1 MSHRLFSRAFRD
13 SIHLPTGIG
22 CDPRRTSPGG
32 RLRAALACV
41 VALILSS
48 GVAAESADAPS
59 TKEGANR
66 VQSLDEQVQE
76 VKSDVLAI
84 AAELGNLEEKL
95 LYPSDSQLAVFVEVE
110 KGKPV
115 EVDSAR
121 ITVDGQLVAQHVYSW
136 KELEALA
143 EGGVQRIHTGNV
155 TTGKHQLEVAVSGRR
170 GGDKP
175 FEVVER
181 FDFSKDVG
189 PRKIGI
195 RLAHGATGGTTVQI
209 EAW

>member
-1 MSHRLFSRAFRD
+1 MSHRLFSRRLAIRMNSTRPERPRSRRSRRPH
-13 SIHLPTGIG
+13 SILAWLIT
-22 CDPRRTSPGG
+22 
-32 RLRAALACV
+32 AAL
-41 VALILSS
+41 SS
-48 GVAAESADAPS
+48 HASQAADSAQGDGTP
-59 TKEGANR
+59 

-76 VKSDVLAI
+76 IKSDVLAI

-95 LYPSDSQLAVFVEVE
+95 LYPSDTQLALFVAVE
-110 KGKPV
+110 KGEPV

-143 EGGVQRIHTGNV
+143 GGGVQRIHTGNV
-155 TTGKHQLEVAVSGRR
+155 TTGKHRLEVAIAGRR

-175 FEVVER
+175 FEVVEH

-189 PRKIGI
+189 PKKIGI
-195 RLAHGATGGTTVQI
+195 RLARAATAGATVQI

>member
-1 MSHRLFSRAFRD
+1 MTYRFFSRGLVIPRTPNECADRRARPHGRVRSTLACFVAF
-13 SIHLPTGIG
+13 
-22 CDPRRTSPGG
+22 
-32 RLRAALACV
+32 ALA
-41 VALILSS
+41 SS
-48 GVAAESADAPS
+48 EAGAADDPAARRDQPI
-59 TKEGANR
+59 
-66 VQSLDEQVQE
+66 QSLDEQVQE
-76 VKSDVLAI
+76 IKSDVLSI

-95 LYPSDSQLAVFVEVE
+95 LHPSDSQLAVFVSVE
-110 KGKPV
+110 KGEPV

-143 EGGVQRIHTGNV
+143 LGGVQRIHTGNV
-155 TTGKHQLEVAVSGRR
+155 TTGKHQLEVAVTGRR
-170 GGDKP
+170 GGDKT

-181 FDFSKDVG
+181 YDFSKEVG

-195 RLAHGATGGTTVQI
+195 RLAHGTTGGATVQI

>member
-1 MSHRLFSRAFRD
+1 MSHRFLSRGLAIPMTSTESDHRRP
-13 SIHLPTGIG
+13 S
-22 CDPRRTSPGG
+22 PRGRIRTA
-32 RLRAALACV
+32 LTCFFALAL
-41 VALILSS
+41 AS
-48 GVAAESADAPS
+48 GDAAAADDTAAGS
-59 TKEGANR
+59 DAR
-66 VQSLDEQVQE
+66 IQSLDEQVQE
-76 VKSDVLAI
+76 IKSDVLGI

-95 LYPSDSQLAVFVEVE
+95 LYPSDSQLAVFVSVE
-110 KGKPV
+110 KGEPL

-143 EGGVQRIHTGNV
+143 QGGVQRIHTGNV
-155 TTGKHQLEVAVSGRR
+155 TTGKHQLEVAIAGRR
-170 GGDKP
+170 GGDKT

-181 FDFSKDVG
+181 YDFSKEVG

-195 RLAHGATGGTTVQI
+195 RLAHGTTGGASVQI

>member
-1 MSHRLFSRAFRD
+1 MTSNESALHRS
-13 SIHLPTGIG
+13 S
-22 CDPRRTSPGG
+22 PRG
-32 RLRAALACV
+32 RHRAALACLL
-41 VALILSS
+41 AFGLAS
-48 GVAAESADAPS
+48 GDAAAADDGPA
-59 TKEGANR
+59 GGDGR
-66 VQSLDEQVQE
+66 IQSLDEQVQE
-76 VKSDVLAI
+76 IKSDVLSI

-95 LYPSDSQLAVFVEVE
+95 LYPSDSQLAVFVSVE
-110 KGKPV
+110 KGEPV

-143 EGGVQRIHTGNV
+143 QGGVQRIHTGNV
-155 TTGKHQLEVAVSGRR
+155 TSGKHQLEVAISGRR

-181 FDFSKDVG
+181 YDFSKDVG
-189 PRKIGI
+189 PQKIGI
-195 RLAHGATGGTTVQI
+195 RLAHGATGGATVQI

>member
-1 MSHRLFSRAFRD
+1 MSHGFFSRGLAITMTPNG
-13 SIHLPTGIG
+13 S
-22 CDPRRTSPGG
+22 DPRSSSPH
-32 RLRAALACV
+32 RRIRSAFACLVALAL
-41 VALILSS
+41 AS
-48 GVAAESADAPS
+48 GDAGAADD
-59 TKEGANR
+59 GAAGGGAR
-66 VQSLDEQVQE
+66 IQSLDEQVQE
-76 VKSDVLAI
+76 IKSDVLSI

-95 LYPSDSQLAVFVEVE
+95 LYPSDSQLAVFVAVE
-110 KGKPV
+110 KGEPV

-143 EGGVQRIHTGNV
+143 QGGVQRIHTGNV
-155 TTGKHQLEVAVSGRR
+155 TTGQHQLEVAISGRR

-181 FDFSKDVG
+181 YDFSKEVG

-195 RLAHGATGGTTVQI
+195 RLAHGTTGGATVQI